1 MLSTLGITHLASD
14 KAIRKKNNGM
24 FATVH
29 RIHYVVSDV
38 GTEYE
43 IPLV

>member
-1 MLSTLGITHLASD
+1 MVSTLGITHLASD
-14 KAIRKKNNGM
+14 KAIRKNNNGV
-24 FATVH
+24 FAAVH

-38 GTEYE
+38 GAEYE

>member
-1 MLSTLGITHLASD
+1 MLSTLGITHLALY
-14 KAIRKKNNGM
+14 KTIRKNNNGM
-24 FATVH
+24 FAAVH

-38 GTEYE
+38 GAEYE